1 MVAHLPDLEE
11 NKFYFKFPLSH
22 FYVFKVRV
30 FSFPLMKANKKRC
43 VSMVHNGKFYI
54 LYKKLKLKTVLI
66 VYYLHNKILL
76 VVHYKLLL
84 TLVDTIL
91 RE

>member
-1 MVAHLPDLEE
+1 
-11 NKFYFKFPLSH
+11 
-22 FYVFKVRV
+22 
-30 FSFPLMKANKKRC
+30 
-43 VSMVHNGKFYI
+43 MVHNGKFYI